1 VKIKTLLIT
10 LSLIAT
16 ASVWADDEEKARE
29 LRDRN
34 LKRMQGMAVQGSFAP
49 KNDWPSYS
57 EQIRN
62 AIKQNIL
69 YKQNPNDR
77 KLDLQTIVLVECEE
91 NGLIKSRKILKSS
104 GSGAWDASVLNA
116 LDKTQRLPTDSTGK
130 APPVLE
136 IRFKPF
142 D

>member
-1 VKIKTLLIT
+1 MKKLLPIIF
-10 LSLIAT
+10 LIST
-16 ASVWADDEEKARE
+16 AFVWANDEEKARE
-29 LRDRN
+29 LRDIN
-34 LKRMQGMAVQGSFAP
+34 LKRLQGMAGQGSNAP
-49 KNDWPSYS
+49 KNDWSSYA

-91 NGLIKSRKILKSS
+91 NGLIKKRKIIKSS
-104 GSGAWDASVLNA
+104 GNGAWDASVLNA
-116 LDKTQRLPTDSTGK
+116 LDKTQRLPTDSMGK

-136 IRFKPF
+136 ISFKPF